1 MKIRDGQIDV
11 AILAGPR
18 LKQWPTQGV
27 RVLSRHCSDSGL
39 KVGWYGGPGVRVR
52 GVLPL
57 ESSGALVMVEDVQ
70 GRLHRIQAKSVV
82 KVSPDLEFPL
92 PFEGWYSPGLIPEA
106 TARKLLTQGSLNW
119 QSVVVIL
126 GTGNRALRLGA
137 ELLESHLSTRVVCV
151 ESVYPEVQGW
161 EVDRRRFEM
170 RGGKIIFG
178 KPVVLSPKSPFLW
191 SIKIQDDHGIRVID
205 VARVISVGPFADDS
219 GFRESPPGSLLV
231 EWENSEASQVK
242 DDVEKVLLDE
252 NRAVVLASLIIK
264 GLADPPSEFKAHFER
279 ALWSGKQRL
288 RGLET
293 LSDRR
298 FSWAYDGKWLSPES
312 KKILHEFEGTPKALK
327 REGLLASIECVESI
341 GCKVCEKVC
350 PANAIQIDREKKTF
364 LIEDKCTG
372 CGFCL
377 QACPSQVPVMIEGE
391 GAGSYT
397 TLVLPYTEKPAP
409 KKGDRVG
416 LLSRKGEVLV
426 QGRVLDQFLDP
437 YLDGAVSLFKV
448 EVPSHLIWEV
458 RGMIPIQ
465 GIEDISNSE
474 DFYQE
479 RGTRVEV
486 QIHGESRRVREGQLA
501 SVALFEIGMAR
512 PNDILMC
519 EDGSCGLCQIQADGV
534 KKFAC
539 ETQIHQ
545 GMDLRFTRDHP
556 ASSELCP
563 CLGITST
570 QLGEKIESVKP
581 DTLEALS
588 QVIEV
593 GQGKCHGMLC
603 KRAFLELSRAAGV
616 KSDRFNDWSFPWG
629 DWMIK

>member
-1 MKIRDGQIDV
+1 MKMRDGQIDV

-39 KVGWYGGPGVRVR
+39 KVGWYGGAGMKVR

-70 GRLHRIQAKSVV
+70 KRLHRIQAKSVI
-82 KVSPDLEFPL
+82 KVSPELEFPL
-92 PFEGWYSPGLIPEA
+92 PFEGWYSPGLIPES

-137 ELLESHLSTRVVCV
+137 ELLEAHLSTRVVCV
-151 ESVYPEVQGW
+151 ESVYSEVQGW

-178 KPVVLSPKSPFLW
+178 KPVLLSQKSPFLW
-191 SIKIQDDHGIRVID
+191 SLKVQDDHGIRVID
-205 VARVISVGPFADDS
+205 VARVISVGPFTEDQ
-219 GFRESPPGSLLV
+219 GYREYPPGSLMV
-231 EWENSEASQVK
+231 EWENTEANQVPE
-242 DDVEKVLLDE
+242 DVEKVLLDE
-252 NRAVVLASLIIK
+252 SRAVVLASLIIK
-264 GLADPPSEFKAHFER
+264 GLAEPPPEFKAHFDR
-279 ALWSGKQRL
+279 VLWASKQKL
-288 RGLET
+288 KEMET
-293 LSDRR
+293 LSQRR
-298 FSWAYDGKWLSPES
+298 FAWSYDGKWLSPES
-312 KKILHEFEGTPKALK
+312 KKALHEFEGVPKALK
-327 REGLLASIECVESI
+327 KEGMLASIECVESI

-350 PANAIQIDREKKTF
+350 PAQAIRIDREKKTF
-364 LIEDKCTG
+364 LIEDQCTG

-377 QACPSQVPVMIEGE
+377 QVCPSQVPMMIEGE
-391 GAGSYT
+391 GTESYT
-397 TLVLPYTEKPAP
+397 TLVFPYSEKPGP

-416 LLSRKGEVLV
+416 LLSRKGEILV
-426 QGRVLDQFLDP
+426 QGRVLDQFLD
-437 YLDGAVSLFKV
+437 GAIPLFKV

-458 RGMIPIQ
+458 RGMLPLQ
-465 GIEDISNSE
+465 GIEETSNSD

-479 RGTRVEV
+479 RGARVEV
-486 QIHGESRRVREGQLA
+486 QIHGESRRVREGQMA

-539 ETQIHQ
+539 ETTIHQ
-545 GMDLRFTRDHP
+545 GMDIRFTRDHP
-556 ASSELCP
+556 SSSELCP
-563 CLGITST
+563 CVGITT
-570 QLGEKIESVKP
+570 AQLKEKIESVKP

-593 GQGKCHGMLC
+593 GQGKCHGLLC
-603 KRAFLELSRAAGV
+603 KRSWVSLSRTAGIQ
-616 KSDRFNDWSFPWG
+616 SERFNDWSFPWG
-629 DWMIK
+629 DWLFK

>member
-18 LKQWPTQGV
+18 LRQWPTQGV
-27 RVLSRHCSDSGL
+27 RVLSRHCSDAGL
-39 KVGWYGGPGVRVR
+39 KVGWYGGPGMRVR

-70 GRLHRIQAKSVV
+70 GRLHRIQAKSVI
-82 KVSPDLEFPL
+82 KVSPELEFPL
-92 PFEGWYSPGLIPEA
+92 PFDGWYSPGLIPEA

-151 ESVYPEVQGW
+151 ESVYPEVRGW

-178 KPVVLSPKSPFLW
+178 KPVLLSQKSPFLW

-205 VARVISVGPFADDS
+205 VARVISVGPFSDDS
-219 GFRESPPGSLLV
+219 GFREYPPGSLLI
-231 EWENSEASQVK
+231 EWENSEASLVK

-252 NRAVVLASLIIK
+252 NRAVVLASQIIK
-264 GLADPPSEFKAHFER
+264 GLTEVPSDLKSGFDR
-279 ALWSGKQRL
+279 ALWAGKQKL
-288 RGLET
+288 KELES
-293 LSDRR
+293 LKQRR
-298 FSWAYDGKWLSPES
+298 FSWSYDGKWLSPES
-312 KKILHEFEGTPKALK
+312 KRQLHEFEGVPKALK
-327 REGLLASIECVESI
+327 KEGLLASIECVEKI

-350 PANAIQIDREKKTF
+350 PAHAIKIDREQKRF
-364 LIEDKCTG
+364 LIEDRCTG

-377 QACPSQVPVMIEGE
+377 QVCPSQVPVMIEGE
-391 GAGSYT
+391 GAGSYS
-397 TLVLPYTEKPAP
+397 TLVLPFAEKPAP

-426 QGRVLDQFLDP
+426 QGRVLDQFLDGP
-437 YLDGAVSLFKV
+437 VPLFKV
-448 EVPSHLIWEV
+448 ETPSHLIWEV
-458 RGMIPIQ
+458 RGMLPLQ
-465 GIEDISNSE
+465 GIEETSNSE

-486 QIHGESRRVREGQLA
+486 QIHGESRRVREGQMV

-545 GMDLRFTRDHP
+545 GMDIRFTRDHP

-563 CLGITST
+563 CEGITCA
-570 QLGEKIESVKP
+570 QLTEKIDSVKP

-593 GQGKCHGMLC
+593 GQGKCHGLLC
-603 KRAFLELSRAAGV
+603 KRSWIELSRAAGV
-616 KSDRFNDWSFPWG
+616 ESERYNDWSFPWG
-629 DWMIK
+629 DWTVK

>member
-1 MKIRDGQIDV
+1 MKMRDGQIDV
-11 AILAGPR
+11 ALLAGPR

-39 KVGWYGGPGVRVR
+39 KVGWYGGSGMKVR

-70 GRLHRIQAKSVV
+70 GRLHRIEAKSVI
-82 KVSPDLEFPL
+82 KVSPVIEFPL

-137 ELLESHLSTRVVCV
+137 ELLESRLSTRVVCV

-178 KPVVLSPKSPFLW
+178 KPVLLSQKSPFLW
-191 SIKIQDDHGIRVID
+191 SIKIQDDQGIRVID
-205 VARVISVGPFADDS
+205 VARVISVGPFTGDS
-219 GFRESPPGSLLV
+219 GFREYPPGSLLV
-231 EWENSEASQVK
+231 EWENTEAVQMK
-242 DDVEKVLLDE
+242 DDVERILLDE
-252 NRAVVLASLIIK
+252 SRAVVLASLIIK
-264 GLADPPSEFKAHFER
+264 GLADPPSDFKSGFDR
-279 ALWSGKQRL
+279 MLWGAKQRL
-288 RGLET
+288 KEMET
-293 LSDRR
+293 LSQSR
-298 FSWAYDGKWLSPES
+298 FSWTYEGKWLSPAA
-312 KKILHEFEGTPKALK
+312 KKQLHEFEGVPRTLK
-327 REGLLASIECVESI
+327 KEGLLASIECIESI

-350 PANAIQIDREKKTF
+350 PAQAIRIDREQKSF
-364 LIEDKCTG
+364 LVEDKCTG

-377 QACPSQVPVMIEGE
+377 QVCPSQVPVMIEGE

-397 TLVLPYTEKPAP
+397 TLVLPFAEKPAP
-409 KKGDRVG
+409 KKGDRIG
-416 LLSRKGEVLV
+416 LLSRKGEILV
-426 QGRVLDQFLDP
+426 QGRVLDQFLDGP
-437 YLDGAVSLFKV
+437 VPLFKV

-458 RGMIPIQ
+458 RGMLPIQ
-465 GIEDISNSE
+465 GMDDTANSE

-486 QIHGESRRVREGQLA
+486 QIHGESRRVREGQMV

-519 EDGSCGLCQIQADGV
+519 EDGSCGLCQILADGG
-534 KKFAC
+534 KNFAC
-539 ETQIHQ
+539 STQIHQ
-545 GMDLRFTRDHP
+545 GMDIRFTRDHP

-563 CLGITST
+563 CLGITGTSL
-570 QLGEKIESVKP
+570 QEKIDSVRP

-593 GQGKCHGMLC
+593 GQGKCHGLLC
-603 KRAFLELSRAAGV
+603 KRGWIELSRMAGV
-616 KSDRFNDWSFPWG
+616 EVGRYNDWSFPWG
-629 DWMIK
+629 DWVVK